1 MLLSWL
7 HYGYT
12 TATRWLHFGYMKC
25 QLFFVTHFKSLITTS
40 IKKRPLKQ
48 QPLQESFIYPKGRTS
63 DEKMSS
69 SGRRPLS
76 IFILTI
82 GLGLL
87 DIL

>member
-7 HYGYT
+7 LYGHT
-12 TATRWLHFGYMKC
+12 LATIWLHEMST
-25 QLFFVTHFKSLITTS
+25 LFFYTFQVVDYYVYKN
-40 IKKRPLKQ
+40 KRPLKQ
-48 QPLQESFIYPKGRTS
+48 LLLQESFIYPKGRTS

>member
-7 HYGYT
+7 HYGHT
-12 TATRWLHFGYMKC
+12 LATLWLHEMST
-25 QLFFVTHFKSLITTS
+25 LFCYAFQVVDYYIYKKS
-40 IKKRPLKQ
+40 PLKQ

>member
-7 HYGYT
+7 HYGHT
-12 TATRWLHFGYMKC
+12 LATIWLHEMST
-25 QLFFVTHFKSLITTS
+25 LFFYTFQVVDYYIY
-40 IKKRPLKQ
+40 KKPLKQ

>member
-1 MLLSWL
+1 M
-7 HYGYT
+7 
-12 TATRWLHFGYMKC
+12 TAHFLDIWVNC
-25 QLFFVTHFKSLITTS
+25 DVIA
-40 IKKRPLKQ
+40 KKRPLKQ

>member
-7 HYGYT
+7 LYGHT
-12 TATRWLHFGYMKC
+12 LATIWLHEMST
-25 QLFFVTHFKSLITTS
+25 LFFYTFQVVDYYVYKN
-40 IKKRPLKQ
+40 KRPLKQ
-48 QPLQESFIYPKGRTS
+48 LLLQESFIYPKGRTS

-69 SGRRPLS
+69 SGLRPLS

-82 GLGLL
+82 SLGLL